1 MALSQK
7 RASEVLAYVL
17 ETNLNGEYPWVRDHL
32 QAVIPSVKPPTEED

>member
-32 QAVIPSVKPPTEED
+32 QAVGYSFSKLN